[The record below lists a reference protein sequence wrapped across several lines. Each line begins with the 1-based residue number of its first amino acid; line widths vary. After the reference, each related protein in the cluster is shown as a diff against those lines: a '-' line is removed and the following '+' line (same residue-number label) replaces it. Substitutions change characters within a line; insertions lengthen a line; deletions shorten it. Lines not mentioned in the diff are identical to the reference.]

1 MPDPTVEHLKKVA
14 NFPFYFFIFH
24 ICINISKVP
33 RFFEPTNVYIGSSL
47 DRRRFSSRL
56 MGDLHDYLN
65 YLPFHLSV
73 AFFSRLSFSQRNSF
87 PSFH

>member
-14 NFPFYFFIFH
+14 IFPSTFSYFIYALTFQ
-24 ICINISKVP
+24 
-33 RFFEPTNVYIGSSL
+33 RFQGLFEPTNVYIGSSL